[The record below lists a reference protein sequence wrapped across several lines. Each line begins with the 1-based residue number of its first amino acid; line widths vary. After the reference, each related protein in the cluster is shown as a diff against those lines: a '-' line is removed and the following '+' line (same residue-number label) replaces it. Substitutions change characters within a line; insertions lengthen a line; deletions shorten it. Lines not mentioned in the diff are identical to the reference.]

1 MRFTLPSPRRSRHP
15 LVRAL
20 SLLVG
25 VALVGV
31 LLVFGLVVAGVLL
44 VGGGVWLALRHWTRK
59 SNASAGAARA
69 GVDARQP
76 EVLEGEFVVLHQT
89 HHHAAH

>member
-44 VGGGVWLALRHWTRK
+44 VGGGVLVAVRHWTRK
-59 SNASAGAARA
+59 GSAARPVA
-69 GVDARQP
+69 GARQP
-76 EVLEGEFVVLHQT
+76 EVLEGEFVVLRQT
-89 HHHAAH
+89 GPAAH

>member
-20 SLLVG
+20 SLLIG

-44 VGGGVWLALRHWTRK
+44 VGGGLLLAVRQWTRK
-59 SNASAGAARA
+59 GSAPRAAA
-69 GVDARQP
+69 DARQP
-76 EVLEGEFVVLHQT
+76 EVLEGEFVVLRQT
-89 HHHAAH
+89 GPAAR

>member
-25 VALVGV
+25 VALVAL

-44 VGGGVWLALRHWTRK
+44 VGGGLLLAIRHWTRK
-59 SNASAGAARA
+59 SNASGRA
-69 GVDARQP
+69 PRGSANMHQP
-76 EVLEGEFVVLHQT
+76 EVLEGEFVVLHET
-89 HHHAAH
+89 RHAAR

>member
-44 VGGGVWLALRHWTRK
+44 VGGGLLLAVRHWTR
-59 SNASAGAARA
+59 SGHRSR
-69 GVDARQP
+69 
-76 EVLEGEFVVLHQT
+76 FSS
-89 HHHAAH
+89 